1 MEMSSARLNLRLWRI
16 TAVTVL
22 CFCLAVC
29 LIYFYVFFE
38 WSARPHQFSRSVL
51 GWLSLHWSRE
61 SYTYRHGWLIF
72 VVMLI
77 VLACEALSYREEPA
91 GGSNKGLLW
100 LIFGLLCLWGGVR
113 SGMLTPAAVSL
124 PLMIMGGIHFVYGW
138 KRARHFIVPLSLFAF
153 LIPVEAVEEWSRTL
167 GVFSKERGQ
176 AVYDFLAGNMG
187 SGWKP
192 TWGYS
197 AFGGPSHIDYL
208 LLLIL
213 TGYLFIM
220 IPRRSVKSCLILF
233 AFLIPIVIST
243 DALGRI
249 FAEVLLRYPDAS
261 EKLQWYRD
269 RAPVLQVSLAFCLFL
284 VLSVIL
290 RLTSRTSSPIAAPA
304 G

>member
-1 MEMSSARLNLRLWRI
+1 MDASSTPPGFRLLHI

-29 LIYFYVFFE
+29 LIYFYAFFE
-38 WSARPHQFSRSVL
+38 WSAKPYNFSRSVL
-51 GWLSLHWSRE
+51 GWLSFHWSRE
-61 SYTYRHGWLIF
+61 SYTYRHGWLVL

-77 VLACEALSYREEPA
+77 VFYCEALRCREELV

-100 LIFGLLCLWGGVR
+100 LISGLLCLWGGVR
-113 SGMLTPAAVSL
+113 SGMLTPAAASL

-138 KRARHFIVPLSLFAF
+138 KRARHFVFPLSLFAF

-176 AVYDFLAGNMG
+176 ALHDLLTGQMG
-187 SGWKP
+187 PGWKP

-197 AFGGPSHIDYL
+197 AFGGPRDIDYFL
-208 LLLIL
+208 ILIL
-213 TGYLFIM
+213 TGYLFI
-220 IPRRSVKSCLILF
+220 IAPRRSLKSRLILS

-249 FAEVLLRYPDAS
+249 FAEVLLRYPNAS
-261 EKLQWYRD
+261 EKLEWYRD
-269 RAPVLQVSLAFCLFL
+269 WALVLQVSMAFCFFLLLSL
-284 VLSVIL
+284 VLS
-290 RLTSRTSSPIAAPA
+290 LTGRRSRHAEPIS
-304 G
+304 